1 MNILV
6 LAAHPDDEVLGCG
19 GTIARMAQEGNDV
32 FIAILGEGI
41 TSRLD
46 TGQPADPNALEK
58 LHLTCKEVARF
69 LGARDVFIHNLPDN
83 RFDTV
88 PLLEIVKITERILR
102 QVEPQVVFT
111 HHGGDLNVDHSILC
125 RATLTAARPLPGTSV
140 RKIYS
145 FEVPS
150 STEWSFSEGERR
162 FSPNT
167 FMDIAHTLEAK
178 VNAMKLYGTEIRAF
192 PHPRSPEAL
201 VATAQKWGATIG
213 VSAAEAF
220 QLIWSRE

>member
-1 MNILV
+1 MRVFV

-19 GTIARMAQEGNDV
+19 GTIARMAQEGHDV

-41 TSRLD
+41 TARLA
-46 TGQPADPNALEK
+46 TGQPVDPKAVEV
-58 LHLTCKEVARF
+58 LHHTCRKVTRL
-69 LGARDVFIHNLPDN
+69 LGAREVFIHNLPDN

-88 PLLEIVKITERILR
+88 PLLEIIKLTEGLLSQVKPE
-102 QVEPQVVFT
+102 VVFT
-111 HHGGDLNVDHSILC
+111 HHGGDLNIDHSILC

-178 VNAMKLYGTEIRAF
+178 VNAMKLYGTELRAF
-192 PHPRSPEAL
+192 PHPRSAEAL